1 MSLERDV
8 KELIRDS
15 ITKLGFSRAH
25 LRIRRAAGQNVDHL
39 FRPTLAERFSDIYQ
53 NRVWLNDR
61 PSGSLSGL
69 GSELVNTD
77 SVREQ
82 LQPLLTELNTQT
94 LLDVGCGDFLWMK
107 EINLDC
113 QYIGIDV
120 VEDVIAVNDRVYA
133 SERRIFQKL
142 DATIDALPKADTV
155 LCREVLFHLRF
166 ADIWRVLANIKRSQA
181 VFLIATN
188 DSCLRYNADIV
199 SGDFR
204 LLNLQRAP
212 FYFPSPNIS
221 IPDDRFSP
229 GRTLSVW
236 KTSELANR

>member
-8 KELIRDS
+8 KEFIRDS
-15 ITKLGFSRAH
+15 ITKLGLSRAY
-25 LRIRRAAGQNVDHL
+25 LRIRRATGQNVDHL
-39 FRPTLAERFSDIYQ
+39 FRPTLAERFSAIYQ

-69 GSELVNTD
+69 GSELGNTD
-77 SVREQ
+77 KVRRA

-113 QYIGIDV
+113 QYIGIDI
-120 VEDVIAVNDRVYA
+120 VEDVIAANDKVYA
-133 SERRIFQKL
+133 SETRIFQKL

-155 LCREVLFHLRF
+155 LCREVLFHLCF
-166 ADIWRVLANIKRSQA
+166 ADIWRVLANIKRSQS

-188 DSCLRYNADIV
+188 DTCLRYNADIV

-204 LLNLQRAP
+204 LLNLHRAP
-212 FYFPSPNIS
+212 FHLPSPMIS
-221 IPDDRFSP
+221 IPDGRATP

-236 KTSELANR
+236 KTSELANP